1 MHTPQQLEKLILE
14 ADKIG
19 VRLEI
24 IGGLPVWETSP
35 VYFHQIEIDR
45 IRASIKP
52 IAEQDCGCYHLADTL
67 FRFQD
72 GSLKR
77 PDIAI
82 LCQRPKESEYYSA
95 LEYTPEA
102 VVEVVSEG
110 YEDKDLRFAPNF
122 YLAQGVKDVLIYDP
136 RAKLVWHHRVDG
148 VERYAVPQEFSL
160 ECGCVVQV

>member
-35 VYFHQIEIDR
+35 VYRHQVKIDQ
-45 IRASIKP
+45 IRATIKP
-52 IAEQDCGCYHLADTL
+52 LEKSKCDCHHVADTL
-67 FRFQD
+67 FRFKD
-72 GSLKR
+72 GSYKR

-82 LCQRPKESEYYSA
+82 LCATPKEEEMDSA

-148 VERYAVPQEFSL
+148 VERYAVPQEFNL
-160 ECGCVVQV
+160 ECGCACQV

>member
-1 MHTPQQLEKLILE
+1 MHTQQQLEKLILE

-52 IAEQDCGCYHLADTL
+52 IGEQDCGCYHLADTL

-82 LCQRPKESEYYSA
+82 LCQRPTEAEYYSA
-95 LEYTPEA
+95 LEYTPQA

-148 VERYAVPQEFSL
+148 VERYAVPQAFNL
-160 ECGCVVQV
+160 ECGCVCEV

>member
-1 MHTPQQLEKLILE
+1 MTSQAHLEKLIHD
-14 ADKIG
+14 ADAIG

-24 IGGLPVWETSP
+24 IGGLPIWETSP
-35 VYFHQIEIDR
+35 LYRHQAKIDE

-52 IAEQDCGCYHLADTL
+52 IADSECRCHHIADTI

-82 LCQRPKESEYYSA
+82 LCRIPADHEMDSA
-95 LEYTPEA
+95 LTQVPEA
-102 VVEVVSEG
+102 VIEVVSEG

-136 RAKLVWHHRVDG
+136 RAKIVWHHRVDG
-148 VERYAVPQEFSL
+148 VKPYPSPREFRL
-160 ECGCVVQV
+160 ECGCEVVV

>member
-1 MHTPQQLEKLILE
+1 MHTQQQLEKLILE

-45 IRASIKP
+45 IRASIKRLETANSNCHH
-52 IAEQDCGCYHLADTL
+52 IAATL
-67 FRFQD
+67 FRFKD
-72 GSLKR
+72 GSYKR
-77 PDIAI
+77 PDIAV
-82 LCQRPKESEYYSA
+82 LCATPKEEEMESA
-95 LEYTPEA
+95 LEYTPQA

-148 VERYAVPQEFSL
+148 VERYAVPQEFNL
-160 ECGCVVQV
+160 ECDCVCEV